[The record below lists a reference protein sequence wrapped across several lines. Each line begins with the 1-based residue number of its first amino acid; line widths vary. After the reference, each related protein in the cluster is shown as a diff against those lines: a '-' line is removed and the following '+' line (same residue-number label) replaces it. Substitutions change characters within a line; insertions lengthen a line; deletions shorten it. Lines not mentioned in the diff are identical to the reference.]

1 MKGARN
7 FGKSD
12 WRAQLEKIVLL
23 QSARRRMARA
33 SMKDGVRF
41 RGYHGRRT
49 QVVEAP
55 AQAM

>member
-7 FGKSD
+7 FGESD
-12 WRAQLEKIVLL
+12 GRSQLEKMVAL
-23 QSARRRMARA
+23 QRARRRVARA

-41 RGYHGRRT
+41 VGYQGRRT
-49 QVVEAP
+49 QVVAAP